1 VNWSELKL
9 FQEPKHLAFLW
20 PGGKPAALLVHGFPG
35 TPAEM
40 RPLARL
46 LQPMGWTVQ
55 GLLLP
60 GFGAQYHTLNE
71 HRFEDWLA
79 AVIDALQALRA
90 AGHGPVMLA
99 GYSMG
104 AALAISAAAAEPPD
118 ALMLLAPFTWPQSPV
133 SSAANIMMRP
143 LAPARFRPF
152 SRANF
157 RDQRTRNL
165 LLTVL
170 PGMDLD
176 DPEIQDG
183 VRKLQVR
190 VALVA
195 QVFKAGWLAWLRASK
210 LQMSTLVIQ
219 GRRDEAVSAV
229 RTRLLVKRLGN
240 VVRYLEVDA
249 SHRLIGEE
257 NLAWAT
263 VQEAV
268 MDFTVR
274 VEEGSLR

>member
-1 VNWSELKL
+1 MNWSELKL

-20 PGGKPAALLVHGFPG
+20 PGGKPATLLVHGFPG

-40 RPLARL
+40 RPLGRL

-79 AVIDALQALRA
+79 AVIDALRALRA
-90 AGHGPVMLA
+90 AGHAPVMLA

-104 AALAISAAAAEPPD
+104 AALAMSAAAVEPPD
-118 ALMLLAPFTWPQSPV
+118 ALMLLAPFTWRQSPV
-133 SSAANIMMRP
+133 SSAASMMLRP
-143 LAPARFRPF
+143 LAPAKFRPF
-152 SRANF
+152 WRANF
-157 RDQRTRNL
+157 RDERMRSL

-183 VRKLQVR
+183 VRRLQVR

-195 QVFKAGWLAWLRASK
+195 QVFRAGWQAWLRASE
-210 LQMSTLVIQ
+210 LQMPALVIQ
-219 GRRDEAVSAV
+219 GRRDEAVSAA
-229 RTRLLVKRLGN
+229 RTRLLVQRLGH
-240 VVRYLEVDA
+240 VTGYLEVDA

-257 NLAWAT
+257 NLAWPT

-268 MDFTVR
+268 MDFAVR
-274 VEEGSLR
+274 LEEGRLR